1 MEQLLVTKNPFSDSY
16 DSEKDT
22 ELVRRSVNGDR
33 EALNEP
39 LERHN
44 PVIFNIAIR
53 MVITPEDAQDITQD
67 VLIKVLTN
75 LAKYDPDKAQF
86 RTWLYRI
93 AINHILTV
101 KKSFYEQRSKTF
113 EGFYEGVANV
123 PDESIPAGLE
133 DKTELLSEETKMQ
146 CMSGLLMCLT
156 REQRLIYIVG
166 ELFKLDHNLGAEIFN
181 LSQENFRKQLSRI
194 RHELSQ
200 WMHNRCG
207 LVNRSN
213 PCRCSKKTK
222 GFIERGFVNPDKL
235 LWDKNHENRIQ
246 QYTKDNMQQT
256 LRSVDEIYGKLYR
269 EQPMRESRSVKEIME
284 DIIGDK
290 NIRKIIEM

>member
-1 MEQLLVTKNPFSDSY
+1 MEHNLVKRNPFSDSY
-16 DSEKDT
+16 DSQKDT
-22 ELVRRSVNGDR
+22 ELVRRSISGDR
-33 EALNEP
+33 LAINEL

-44 PVIFNIAIR
+44 LFIYNIAIR

-93 AINHILTV
+93 AINHILSF

-113 EGFYEGVANV
+113 EGFYEGVANI
-123 PDESIPAGLE
+123 PDEDIPEGFE
-133 DKTELLSEETKMQ
+133 DKTDQLSEETKMQ

-166 ELFKLDHNLGAEIFN
+166 ELFKVDHNLGSEIFN
-181 LSQENFRKQLSRI
+181 LSQENFRKKLSRI

-207 LVNRSN
+207 LVNKSN
-213 PCRCSKKTK
+213 TCRCSKKTK
-222 GFIERGFVNPDKL
+222 GFIERGFVNPDNL
-235 LWDKNHENRIQ
+235 LWDMNHQQRIN
-246 QYTKDNMQQT
+246 QYTKENIQPT

-269 EQPMRESRSVKEIME
+269 EQPMRNSRSVGEILD